1 MSKRQKIEAGIFAA
15 ILASVIAIMVVVVAI
30 VVVVMAT
37 VGGSKNPY
45 DRHMELAQRYLDDLQ
60 YEQAIAEYKAAIEI
74 EPKNEE
80 AYLAL
85 ADIYVQQGDYE
96 AALDI
101 LNQGLEQTESG
112 ELKMRAETVSRQYEA
127 AQALQA
133 EQVRKEEQLAREAEE
148 ERENE
153 EKEREEA
160 ERAKEIAYSQH
171 MEAAKQYIMEENYG
185 QALKEYEAAL
195 ELYPD
200 RADVYLAMAELY
212 VQMEDF
218 ETAWKVLKQGITKT
232 NDERLENYLH
242 EIRAGKTETL
252 HTNDGK
258 TIINYYGDNGNIET
272 KIVYD
277 ANGMVS
283 SIAEFNANG
292 NMMKLT
298 QYSDGEIELI
308 REYYEGGKVA
318 KKIQYLYGEIWLIQ
332 EYNEAGKVVKKI
344 QYLYGEIRLIQEYN
358 EGGRIVREIQYWHED
373 KLAEEPM
380 YTIIDYDENG
390 NEEKRADY
398 YPDGTEWNH

>member
-15 ILASVIAIMVVVVAI
+15 ILASVIAVMVVVVAI

-112 ELKMRAETVSRQYEA
+112 ELKVHAETVSKQYEA
-127 AQALQA
+127 VQALQA

-185 QALKEYEAAL
+185 QALKEYDAAL
-195 ELYPD
+195 ELYSD

-212 VQMEDF
+212 VMMEDF

-232 NDERLENYLH
+232 NDEKLENYLH

-252 HTNDGK
+252 YTNDGQ

-272 KIVYD
+272 KIIYD

-283 SIAEFNANG
+283 SIVEFNTNG
-292 NMMKLT
+292 NMVKST

-308 REYYEGGKVA
+308 REYNEDGKIV
-318 KKIQYLYGEIWLIQ
+318 KKIQYLYGEIWLIR
-332 EYNEAGKVVKKI
+332 EYNEA
-344 QYLYGEIRLIQEYN
+344 
-358 EGGRIVREIQYWHED
+358 GRIVREIEYHYEE
-373 KLAEEPM
+373 KFSEEPM

-390 NEEKRADY
+390 NEVKRVDY
-398 YPDGTEWNH
+398 YPDGWNH